1 MLDYIF
7 FIEKER
13 EREIQTEGE
22 TLTERER
29 ERNKERDR
37 EKLTSLEILLSCF
50 LSVVVITCPS
60 HGQGR
65 RFDPGRE
72 QSFLL
77 VFNLKFVSIISY
89 YLLDT

>member
-13 EREIQTEGE
+13 DRDTDRGRD
-22 TLTERER
+22 TDRER

-65 RFDPGRE
+65 RLDPGRE

>member
-13 EREIQTEGE
+13 DRDTDRGRD
-22 TLTERER
+22 TDRER